1 MRVCLI
7 VPALNESAAIAA
19 VVRGG
24 ARHVETVYVVDDGST
39 DGTADVARAAGATV
53 VQHETNRGKGVAICS
68 GIEAAARA
76 GYDAAITIDGDGQHD
91 PADIP
96 RFIERQRAT
105 GAHVVVGTRMSDTGP
120 MPIHRRMNNRLV
132 SAVGQWLSNS
142 VAPDFQCGYRLVLI
156 EPFRRLALETR
167 GYELETELL
176 LRLGRAGYTIDGI
189 PVATVYAGEVSHVRP
204 LREMLRFTRLLFRS
218 LDAPERRRGATIST
232 TPNTTP
238 EDADVLPD

>member
-1 MRVCLI
+1 
-7 VPALNESAAIAA
+7 
-19 VVRGG
+19 
-24 ARHVETVYVVDDGST
+24 
-39 DGTADVARAAGATV
+39 
-53 VQHETNRGKGVAICS
+53 
-68 GIEAAARA
+68 
-76 GYDAAITIDGDGQHD
+76 
-91 PADIP
+91 
-96 RFIERQRAT
+96 
-105 GAHVVVGTRMSDTGP
+105 MSDTGP

>member
-7 VPALNESAAIAA
+7 VPALNEAARIAS
-19 VVRGG
+19 VVQGG
-24 ARHVETVYVVDDGST
+24 AGHVETVYVVDDGST
-39 DGTADVARAAGATV
+39 DGTAEVARAAGATV
-53 VQHETNRGKGVAICS
+53 VRHETNQGKGVAICA
-68 GIEAAARA
+68 GVEAAARD
-76 GYDAAITIDGDGQHD
+76 GYDAAVTMDGDGQHD

-105 GAHVVVGTRMSDTGP
+105 GAHVVVGTRMSDLGP
-120 MPIHRRMNNRLV
+120 MPIHRRLNNRLV

-142 VAPDFQCGYRLVLI
+142 VAPDFQCGYRFMLI
-156 EPFRRLALETR
+156 EPLRHLSLETR
-167 GYELETELL
+167 GYELEAELL

-218 LDAPERRRGATIST
+218 LEAPEPRRDDIHIDITRA
-232 TPNTTP
+232 
-238 EDADVLPD
+238 EDADVLSD